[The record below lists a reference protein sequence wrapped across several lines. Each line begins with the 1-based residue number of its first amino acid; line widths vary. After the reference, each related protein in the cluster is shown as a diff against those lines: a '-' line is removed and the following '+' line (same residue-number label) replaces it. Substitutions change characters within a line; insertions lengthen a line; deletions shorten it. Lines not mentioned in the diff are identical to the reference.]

1 MDSNLITYQTELST
15 HVVQFCRFLRAK
27 GFAMGPAEQSD
38 ALQALATLPFT
49 DRKIFRLTL
58 RAMLTK
64 SLPEQ
69 QLFDKLYPEYWQ
81 NLERAVDSKVK
92 PGDATLREKQQPA
105 QNSRQA
111 TVQNIKNWLNGDQAS
126 EETEMAAYSAA
137 KVLTRKDFSLFSE
150 NEIQE
155 VMTLISAIAKTL
167 ATRFNRRFQRDDSGN
182 NFDLRRTMR
191 QNLRRGGE
199 IIELEFR
206 KRRQQ
211 RLRLVVLCDV
221 SKSMDLYSRF
231 LLHFLFAFQNVY
243 KRIETFVFSTS
254 LHRVTE
260 SLRTGNF
267 AESLQNLSESV
278 PDWSGGTKIGASLR
292 DFVENYGSRLLD
304 HQTVVVMM
312 SDGWDTGNIDLLS
325 ESMAKIHQ
333 KAARVIW
340 LNPLAGSAD
349 FQPTVRGMQAAW
361 PHIDVFAPVHNV
373 ESLRQLIRHLKSPRK
388 TVPAK
393 S

>member
-1 MDSNLITYQTELST
+1 
-15 HVVQFCRFLRAK
+15 
-27 GFAMGPAEQSD
+27 MGPAEQSD
-38 ALQALATLPFT
+38 ALRALATLPFT
-49 DRKIFRLTL
+49 DREIFRLTL
-58 RAMLTK
+58 RATLTK
-64 SLPEQ
+64 SHAEQ
-69 QLFDKLYPEYWQ
+69 KLFDKLYPEYWK

-92 PGDATLREKQQPA
+92 PGDVVERQKSRPA
-105 QNSRQA
+105 QNPRQA
-111 TVQNIKNWLNGDQAS
+111 PVQNIKDWLNGEQSD

-137 KVLTRKDFSLFSE
+137 KVLTRKDFSLFSDD
-150 NEIQE
+150 EIRA
-155 VMTLISAIAKTL
+155 VMKLISAIAKTL
-167 ATRFNRRFQRDDSGN
+167 ATRVNRRFQRDDSGN

-206 KRRQQ
+206 KRKQQ

-243 KRIETFVFSTS
+243 KRIETFVFSTA

-260 SLRTGNF
+260 SLRTGYF
-267 AESLQNLSESV
+267 SESLQNLSTNV
-278 PDWSGGTKIGASLR
+278 PDWSGGTKIGASLH
-292 DFVENYGSRLLD
+292 DFVKEYGSRLLD
-304 HQTVVVMM
+304 HQTVVVIM
-312 SDGWDTGNIDLLS
+312 SDGWDTGDIDILS
-325 ESMAKIHQ
+325 ESMAKIHR

-349 FQPTVRGMQAAW
+349 FQPTVRGMAAAW
-361 PHIDVFAPVHNV
+361 PYIDVFAPVHNV
-373 ESLRQLIRHLKSPRK
+373 ESLRQLVSHLKTSRK
-388 TVPAK
+388 KNTFA

>member
-1 MDSNLITYQTELST
+1 
-15 HVVQFCRFLRAK
+15 
-27 GFAMGPAEQSD
+27 MGPAEQSD

-49 DRKIFRLTL
+49 DREIFRMTL
-58 RAMLTK
+58 RAILTK
-64 SLPEQ
+64 SHAEQ
-69 QLFDKLYPEYWQ
+69 KLFDKLYPEYWR

-92 PGDATLREKQQPA
+92 PGDVSQRK
-105 QNSRQA
+105 NSRQA
-111 TVQNIKNWLNGDQAS
+111 QTPRQAAVQNIKDWLDGQRAS

-150 NEIQE
+150 DEVRE

-243 KRIETFVFSTS
+243 KRIETFVFSTA
-254 LHRVTE
+254 LHRVTG

-267 AESLQNLSESV
+267 AESLQNLSKSV
-278 PDWSGGTKIGASLR
+278 TDWSGGTKIGASLHE
-292 DFVENYGSRLLD
+292 FVENHGSRLLD
-304 HQTVVVMM
+304 HQTVVVIM
-312 SDGWDTGNIDLLS
+312 SDGWDTGDIDLLS

-340 LNPLAGSAD
+340 LNPLAGSVD

-373 ESLRQLIRHLKSPRK
+373 ESLRLLIRRLKSPRRK
-388 TVPAK
+388 MLVRDK
-393 S
+393 NL